1 MCTEVRKY
9 FRKYSISG
17 SNNLSIPYEST
28 KVLRTTFVST
38 KVCTKVL
45 PYEVIYFR
53 TPHVTSGSTCIV
65 HVRVHV
71 YVCTFEGIKF
81 FEGER
86 ALYTRPRTLVSVT
99 RAPSS
104 MKWGYLSATWK
115 ARKRWQ
121 NVLKCCSIVRV
132 WVPPVFCGYTL
143 QTLVR
148 CQQFK
153 SQEKVSW
160 SNISDKFDV
169 DGQGDFSRTMIQS
182 SDQSN
187 ILVSRI
193 NIISS
198 NVVF

>member
-1 MCTEVRKY
+1 MIQKYTRYQIRTDFEGKLMLPSGTKYGSTEVLPEIDTSVRRQIDTKVVCTEVRKY

-104 MKWGYLSATWK
+104 MK
-115 ARKRWQ
+115 
-121 NVLKCCSIVRV
+121 
-132 WVPPVFCGYTL
+132 
-143 QTLVR
+143 
-148 CQQFK
+148 
-153 SQEKVSW
+153 
-160 SNISDKFDV
+160 
-169 DGQGDFSRTMIQS
+169 
-182 SDQSN
+182 
-187 ILVSRI
+187 
-193 NIISS
+193 
-198 NVVF
+198 